1 VVFGAGKLAA
11 FFVYCKEYLTKRL
24 GLNLAVKL
32 PYTRGTNAMVIG
44 HDHDPELAVQDPDA
58 LPHGRVEL
66 HTMRTAEQVV
76 MHTIYP
82 K

>member
-11 FFVYCKEYLTKRL
+11 FSVYCKECLTKRL

-32 PYTRGTNAMVIG
+32 PYMRGTNAMVIG
-44 HDHDPELAVQDPDA
+44 HDHDPELA
-58 LPHGRVEL
+58 
-66 HTMRTAEQVV
+66 TMRTTEQVA
-76 MHTIYP
+76 MHTTYP